1 MLLSRSAINSPPKS
15 ILVVDDD
22 TVILKT
28 LAYGFKQYGFTVFEA
43 ENGLDAWN
51 LFNGE
56 QIDLVLTDIEM
67 PKMNGKELVNC
78 IRNQSTTTVIA
89 VMTGG
94 KIDTASELLKNRKVD
109 YFFPKPFDIRCVFRI
124 LKSEVQ
130 VICPPLKGI
139 KAKGNIATLR

>member
-1 MLLSRSAINSPPKS
+1 MLLSRPTINNPPKS

-51 LFNGE
+51 LFNEE
-56 QIDLVLTDIEM
+56 QIDLVLTDVEM

-94 KIDTASELLKNRKVD
+94 KTDTALELLENRKAD
-109 YFFPKPFDIRCVFRI
+109 YFFPKPFDIRSVLRI
-124 LKSEVQ
+124 LISEVQ
-130 VICPPLKGI
+130 VICPTLKTVKTGE
-139 KAKGNIATLR
+139 NVETLM